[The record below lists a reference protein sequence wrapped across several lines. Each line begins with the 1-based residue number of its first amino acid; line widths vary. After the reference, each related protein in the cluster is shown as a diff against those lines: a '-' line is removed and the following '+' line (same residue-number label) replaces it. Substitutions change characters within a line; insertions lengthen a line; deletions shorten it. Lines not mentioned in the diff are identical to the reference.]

1 MFGEKMWGGE
11 PFWGLGAEWD
21 PQWLLTDRQ
30 KQLQADLIELCR
42 TTLRENAVES
52 DKKLLFP
59 RKNFQALAKLGL
71 LGLVAPKELGGMGE
85 NHVCAA
91 MVVETIARYGCA
103 STAMCYTMHLGAVA
117 AAALRYHDSKPLRD
131 ILSRLDKDC
140 LVGTL
145 SYSDPETGGH
155 FWYPMSSGAERTAEG
170 WKVKKKASW
179 TTSGGFADWYI
190 VQTTSPDFDG
200 NYSNLSCFLIMGD
213 EVSADPANWDGLG
226 LRGNQSGPMEVRDKV
241 VPLDRL
247 VGPVG
252 DGASSND
259 ECVDPF
265 FLLCSSSCWNGI
277 SLGLIDIAKAH
288 TTRKTHK
295 DVGLRVCDYPTIQD
309 YVGEAIIDTNA
320 SRALTFQMAQCMDA
334 LTGDCDWSI
343 HRDLTTLP
351 RAQVLHWMWQV
362 KFTAAK
368 NVAHVADKMLHA
380 CGGTAY
386 KPQLGIERYLRD
398 GKAGWVMGP
407 SNEILRQFVGKA
419 ALLGFPSLDYWNQ
432 TVNERAIDNEVK
444 KMGAAEK
451 RALAERLLA
460 EAGGGGVAQAAE

>member
-1 MFGEKMWGGE
+1 MFGEKMWGDG

-30 KQLQADLIELCR
+30 KKLQADLIELCR

-85 NHVCAA
+85 SHVCAA

-103 STAMCYTMHLGAVA
+103 STAMCYTMHVGAVA
-117 AAALRYHDSKPLRD
+117 AAALRHHDSAPLRD
-131 ILSRLDKDC
+131 ILARLDRDC

-155 FWYPMSSGAERTAEG
+155 FWYPMSSGAERVEGG
-170 WKVKKKASW
+170 WKVRKKASW

-200 NYSNLSCFLIMGD
+200 NYSNLSCFLVMGD

-226 LRGNQSGPMEVRDKV
+226 LRGNQSGPMEVKDKV

-265 FLLCSSSCWNGI
+265 FLLCSSACWNGI

-309 YVGEAIIDTNA
+309 YVGEAIVDTNA
-320 SRALTFQMAQCMDA
+320 ARALVFQMAQCLDR
-334 LTGDCDWSI
+334 LTDGCDWSI
-343 HRDLTTLP
+343 HRDLANLP

-432 TVNERAIDNEVK
+432 AVNERAIANEVK
-444 KMGAAEK
+444 KMDAEQK

-460 EAGGGGVAQAAE
+460 EAGGRALQAAE